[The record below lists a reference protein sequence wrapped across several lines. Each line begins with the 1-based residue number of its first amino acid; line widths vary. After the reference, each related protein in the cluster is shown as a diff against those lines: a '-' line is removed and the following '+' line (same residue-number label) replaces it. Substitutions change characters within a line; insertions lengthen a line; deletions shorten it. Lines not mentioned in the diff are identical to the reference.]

1 MSDKRRKAKRLAQAI
16 QQLHPITRAL
26 AHMEFIMRPTINRF
40 AREAL
45 TQMTQLQSA
54 YTKQA
59 NSFMKEYEA
68 GQ

>member
-26 AHMEFIMRPTINRF
+26 AHMEFIMRPTINRL

-45 TQMTQLQSA
+45 TQMTQLQNV
-54 YTKQA
+54 YTKQMY
-59 NSFMKEYEA
+59 SFMAEYEA
-68 GQ
+68 GK